1 MQGLDGE
8 GVGRVQTLGRK
19 HLRRLQAGAQHRGLI
34 GRAEEQRNLGTTATG
49 DRPFAKIGGVGGVRP
64 QGAAVHIGN
73 HVGRQVQLEDGGRAG
88 REAQVELQPSR
99 SRLGSGRPIVRR
111 LVLARRFDQKRGV
124 MPVEVAD
131 VGVGASGG
139 LARRRVE
146 RRQARLTQRQVE
158 RRQRQQ
164 ARPRGRVDHLPLER
178 SGQAA
183 VRQVGVVKGRDQPRR
198 VLAPPPRGPPG
209 SPASRTRRVAAGP
222 ADPGAPAPSPA
233 PRRPASARH
242 AAAGPDRAAPPGRRC
257 VPG

>member
-1 MQGLDGE
+1 
-8 GVGRVQTLGRK
+8 
-19 HLRRLQAGAQHRGLI
+19 
-34 GRAEEQRNLGTTATG
+34 
-49 DRPFAKIGGVGGVRP
+49 
-64 QGAAVHIGN
+64 
-73 HVGRQVQLEDGGRAG
+73 
-88 REAQVELQPSR
+88 
-99 SRLGSGRPIVRR
+99 
-111 LVLARRFDQKRGV
+111 

-198 VLAPPPRGPPG
+198 VLARRLRAGR
-209 SPASRTRRVAAGP
+209 PAHQLLELVAWQPDQQTLRACSIARATPSGVSQTRRSGTGSGGAAGP
-222 ADPGAPAPSPA
+222 SLRAGVRTQSPA
-233 PRRPASARH
+233 NPKRMMN
-242 AAAGPDRAAPPGRRC
+242 DE
-257 VPG
+257 